1 MGSGISYRNILG
13 LSYLLLFASLFLK
26 SAETKGQ
33 NALQHAGT
41 QDTTKN
47 SIIKLKDD
55 SGNPWEPTSKSP
67 LFLDQPS
74 NLKSTIVYDPDKNEY
89 VLYQKVGSLDYR
101 TPVHMTPGEYREY
114 EYNKAMREY
123 WESRISGKELGYR
136 SNLIPQIE
144 VGGETFDKIFG
155 SNIINIVPQGSA
167 ELIFGINISKTENPT
182 LSEKLRTIP
191 TFDFKEKIQMNVTG
205 TIGDKMELGINY
217 NTDAM
222 FEFENRTKLAYS
234 GKEDEILKKV
244 EAGDVTLPLTG
255 TLITGSYSLFG
266 LKMEAQF
273 GKLTVTTVL
282 SQQKGQSSVID
293 VKGGAQLTQFN
304 ISADEY
310 EANRHFFLSQYFRDV
325 YDEALKNMPVVSSGI
340 NIERIEV
347 WVTNKTSRFEE
358 GSNRNILAFM
368 DLAENGNHIYNKV
381 PAFQAPPGTYIY
393 PDNTANKMYEELTTV
408 YGAVRDVNKVTTT
421 LDPLYPAFQIGRD
434 YEKIE
439 NARKLDDREYD
450 FNRQLGYIS
459 LNTALNT
466 DEVLAVAFEYT
477 LGGKLF
483 KVGEFST
490 DGISAPQ
497 TLILKMLKG
506 TTLSPRLPTWN
517 LMMKNNYSLGS

>member
-1 MGSGISYRNILG
+1 MIQEY
-13 LSYLLLFASLFLK
+13 
-26 SAETKGQ
+26 
-33 NALQHAGT
+33 
-41 QDTTKN
+41 
-47 SIIKLKDD
+47 
-55 SGNPWEPTSKSP
+55 PWEAPKKAP
-67 LFLDQPS
+67 LFLDKPS
-74 NLKSTIVYDPDKNEY
+74 NFKSTIIYDPDKDEY
-89 VLYQKVGSLDYR
+89 VLYQKVGALDYR
-101 TPVHMTPGEYREY
+101 TPVHMSPEEFRKY
-114 EYNKAMREY
+114 EYTKLMRDY

-155 SNIINIVPQGSA
+155 SNVINIIPQGSA
-167 ELIFGINISKTENPT
+167 ELIFGINISHTENPT

-222 FEFENRTKLAYS
+222 FEFENRTKLQYS

-266 LKMEAQF
+266 LKTEMQF

-293 VKGGAQLTQFN
+293 VKGGAQLSEFE
-304 ISADEY
+304 IYADDY
-310 EANRHFFLSQYFRDV
+310 EANRHFFLSQYFRDI
-325 YDEALKNMPVVSSGI
+325 YDDALKNLPVVRSGI

-358 GSNRNILAFM
+358 ASNRNIVAFM
-368 DLAENGNHIYNKV
+368 DLAENASHIYNKI
-381 PAFQAPPGTYIY
+381 PEFQATPGAMIY
-393 PDNTANKMYEELTTV
+393 PENTANKMYEELTNV
-408 YGAVRDVNKVTTT
+408 YGTIRDVDQVTNAFE
-421 LDPLYPAFQIGRD
+421 PLYPDFQIGRD
-434 YEKIE
+434 FEKIE
-439 NARKLDDREYD
+439 NARKLNEREFD

-477 LGGKLF
+477 LNGQLF

-497 TLILKMLKG
+497 TLILKLLKG
-506 TTLSPRLPTWN
+506 TTLSPRLPTWD
-517 LMMKNNYSLGS
+517 LMMKNIYSLGSGKLDTKDFELNVLYQDDETGNSINYLPRGTAG